1 MPTACEWMQGQRAHR
16 KGKNRFWKQQKVWGG
31 GTWKTKVGYQPPSQG
46 CPGSFLTRDGRA
58 WTPGPGR
65 YSEGNPMES
74 SVRYDRLKFSKTHS
88 LLDEQKRRWPGDS
101 CPMAWQP
108 AGVIVNPAR
117 GFSMGSGCGPGECWM
132 REVERRSR
140 ITSFG
145 FNYRD
150 IAPDLVIGEHAKT
163 SRAGPQGSVFH
174 AAGGGLAGV
183 VMQPDWYE
191 VQVKETPGPGH
202 YGSDYTYSNIGT
214 RDNAL
219 ARLSSKETPPA
230 FGFGSSERGEDYS
243 KRSHEVPGP
252 ASYRPQALTWIGGH
266 GQNKSL
272 RVRGGAFG
280 KENRWPMRNQSR

>member
-1 MPTACEWMQGQRAHR
+1 
-16 KGKNRFWKQQKVWGG
+16 
-31 GTWKTKVGYQPPSQG
+31 
-46 CPGSFLTRDGRA
+46 
-58 WTPGPGR
+58 
-65 YSEGNPMES
+65 MES

-202 YGSDYTYSNIGT
+202 YGSDYTYRSG
-214 RDNAL
+214 RSV
-219 ARLSSKETPPA
+219 R
-230 FGFGSSERGEDYS
+230 EREMGAKGEGEGLREGEGGRRAIRGKGED
-243 KRSHEVPGP
+243 R
-252 ASYRPQALTWIGGH
+252 
-266 GQNKSL
+266 
-272 RVRGGAFG
+272 
-280 KENRWPMRNQSR
+280 

>member
-1 MPTACEWMQGQRAHR
+1 MPTACEWMQSQRAHR
-16 KGKNRFWKQQKVWGG
+16 KGEDRFWKQQKVWGG
-31 GTWKTKVGYQPPSQG
+31 GAWKTKVGYQPPSRG
-46 CPGSFLTRDGRA
+46 CPCSFLTRDGRA

-74 SVRYDRLKFSKTHS
+74 SVRYDRVKFSKTHS

-145 FNYRD
+145 FNYQD

-163 SRAGPQGSVFH
+163 SRAGTQGSVFH
-174 AAGGGLAGV
+174 AAGG
-183 VMQPDWYE
+183 E
-191 VQVKETPGPGH
+191 E
-202 YGSDYTYSNIGT
+202 SC
-214 RDNAL
+214 
-219 ARLSSKETPPA
+219 
-230 FGFGSSERGEDYS
+230 
-243 KRSHEVPGP
+243 
-252 ASYRPQALTWIGGH
+252 GG
-266 GQNKSL
+266 
-272 RVRGGAFG
+272 RRGGGGGGWGAEGEGSVRAGFDRAWQG
-280 KENRWPMRNQSR
+280 EGSLEWLCSPTGMR